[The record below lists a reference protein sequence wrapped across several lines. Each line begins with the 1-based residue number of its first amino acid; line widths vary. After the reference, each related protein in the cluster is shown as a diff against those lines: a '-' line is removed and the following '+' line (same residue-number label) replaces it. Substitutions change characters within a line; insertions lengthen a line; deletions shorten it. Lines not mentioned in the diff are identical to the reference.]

1 MSREALI
8 RLIRVADILAKDTRQ
23 RDNQER
29 AKEILA
35 LAHIIRE
42 DMDEQDRAAQATGE
56 DEPVHHE

>member
-1 MSREALI
+1 MSREALA

-35 LAHIIRE
+35 LAHIIKE
-42 DMDEQDRAAQATGE
+42 AMDEQDRAAQATGE
-56 DEPVHHE
+56 DEPVHYE

>member
-1 MSREALI
+1 MSREALA

-42 DMDEQDRAAQATGE
+42 DMDEQDRATQATGE

>member
-1 MSREALI
+1 MSREALA

-35 LAHIIRE
+35 LAYIIKG
-42 DMDEQDRAAQATGE
+42 DMDEQDRAAQAPGE
-56 DEPVHHE
+56 N